1 MPKHLYHYTDKDSI
15 HKIATSGELR
25 PSTDTRSD
33 CALGPGV
40 YFTSKPPQSSNST
53 LLTNNYDGAAS
64 SNAHK
69 VAAYVRIDADKVNYR
84 SGKDELGRDVYVVPG
99 NGVDLTDKGAVGGYR
114 KRY

>member
-1 MPKHLYHYTDKDSI
+1 M
-15 HKIATSGELR
+15 EQ
-25 PSTDTRSD
+25 
-33 CALGPGV
+33 ALGPGV